1 MWSGE
6 KILEM
11 GTSWRVEVVG
21 RNLNRAGTGWE
32 LPVNGEKSPFTQL
45 PLFERRTYQNRKERR
60 HICGLY
66 PCQYIPNLIWQ
77 ALTSGQTCPAV
88 QSFSLHAGWRR
99 LRRTV

>member
-32 LPVNGEKSPFTQL
+32 LPVNGERSPFTQL

-66 PCQYIPNLIWQ
+66 PCQYIPNLMWAIVDDWPDLSCSSELL
-77 ALTSGQTCPAV
+77 AARWLAKT
-88 QSFSLHAGWRR
+88 
-99 LRRTV
+99 